1 MTTATLIGRAID
13 VDLGP
18 FIVHLN
24 FLDDNRIHVRAKIG
38 DHTIDDTV
46 PVNVQPLQPDLFLV
60 SWLESSGNYIV
71 QLQNYQ
77 NGVVQ
82 NRARLADGSL
92 FEVEATM
99 KAAQL

>member
-1 MTTATLIGRAID
+1 MTNVSLAGRAID

-18 FIVHLN
+18 FVVHLA
-24 FLDDNRIHVRAKIG
+24 FLENSSIRIKAQIG

-60 SWLESSGNYIV
+60 TWLESSGNYIV
-71 QLQNYQ
+71 QLQDYQ
-77 NGVVQ
+77 NGVVH

-99 KAAQL
+99 KAA

>member
-1 MTTATLIGRAID
+1 MTNASLTGRAID

-18 FIVHLN
+18 FVVHLA
-24 FLDDNRIHVRAKIG
+24 FLADSSIRIKAQIG

-46 PVNVQPLQPDLFLV
+46 PVNVQPLQPDVFLV

-71 QLQNYQ
+71 QLQDYQ

-99 KAAQL
+99 KAA